1 VHKHREHLTFILH
14 SNLVAAISSLP
25 DQGYTQDVAWD
36 PLSGQ
41 IHRLP
46 FGYARI
52 SLRSAPNILLHGI
65 RVETNLVLLHE
76 K

>member
-1 VHKHREHLTFILH
+1 
-14 SNLVAAISSLP
+14 
-25 DQGYTQDVAWD
+25 
-36 PLSGQ
+36 LSGQ